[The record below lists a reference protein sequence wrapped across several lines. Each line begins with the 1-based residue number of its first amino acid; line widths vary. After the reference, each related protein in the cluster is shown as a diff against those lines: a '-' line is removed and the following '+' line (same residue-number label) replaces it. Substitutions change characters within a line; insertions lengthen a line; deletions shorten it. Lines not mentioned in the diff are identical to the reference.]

1 MHIDQDCS
9 SRSNKTPYLQ
19 KSKRNNPN
27 SFLKTVNDWFAR
39 GKESLLMK
47 NGMIS
52 GILCSTLALSLSW
65 RMTLT
70 SDYYFAIFASC
81 NLACFSLAVCG
92 SERKGTAQERRRG
105 DLRKK
110 EGEQA
115 VSPFLTLLALFNSFF
130 ARIPVIGTQSLNE
143 TRTPGTS

>member
-52 GILCSTLALSLSW
+52 RILCSSLALSLSW

-81 NLACFSLAVCG
+81 NLACFSLAVVAAREMG
-92 SERKGTAQERRRG
+92 PHKNE
-105 DLRKK
+105 D
-110 EGEQA
+110 EG
-115 VSPFLTLLALFNSFF
+115 
-130 ARIPVIGTQSLNE
+130 I
-143 TRTPGTS
+143 